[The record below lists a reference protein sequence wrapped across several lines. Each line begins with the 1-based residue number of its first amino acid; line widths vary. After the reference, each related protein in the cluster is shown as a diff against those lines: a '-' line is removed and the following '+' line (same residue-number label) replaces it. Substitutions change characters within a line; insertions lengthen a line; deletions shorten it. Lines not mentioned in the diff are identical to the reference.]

1 MPSAHRHTLRNKQ
14 RQTRTALM
22 FLAPS
27 LAGVL
32 ILVLVPFGDAVRRS
46 FFAAMSGEFVGLKNY
61 EVVLQ
66 NEAFR
71 LAAQNT
77 LRFIAACIPV
87 LLALSLLLAVMI
99 RSVRHR
105 GELYKTAFLL
115 PIAIPVASVVLLWMV
130 FFHEKGMLSG
140 LVEAFG
146 GTRADWMNSDAAFN
160 ILVLSY
166 LWKNAG
172 YDMVLFLAG
181 LGGISPSLYEAARV
195 DGAGTWSLFRHITLP
210 SLLPTL
216 FTVAVLSLLNSFKV
230 FREAFLVAGNYPHKS
245 MYMLQH
251 LFNNWFT
258 ALDIQKL
265 CAAAVLVAL
274 FILALVLLLQKL
286 WGNEELS

>member
-1 MPSAHRHTLRNKQ
+1 
-14 RQTRTALM
+14 M